1 MKYENGNIA
10 MSSHI
15 KRWITAI
22 VIVPALFAAIIYGSE
37 LVFAIIV
44 MVLTLGGV
52 VEYNTMV
59 FQKGAL
65 WEKSEGII
73 IGLLIPLAAF
83 IGTIQFMFATTTF
96 AVIIIF
102 LLFLFRL
109 KDNLSD
115 ITDLTKVI
123 FGLMYIPVMIS
134 YIIMT
139 RHFEDGVLW
148 VFFIIVLAFSGDV
161 SAYYV
166 GKSMGRRKLMPSV
179 SAGKTV
185 EGTLGLIGGSI
196 IGCVIFTLIF
206 FRELSLV
213 HAIVLG
219 FLGSILGQLGD
230 LCESSIKRTFQVK
243 DSGFLFPGHGGV
255 LDRLDSLIFIIPFV
269 YYYNI
274 FVIQ

>member
-1 MKYENGNIA
+1 

-15 KRWITAI
+15 KRWITAL

-44 MVLTLGGV
+44 IVLTLGAV
-52 VEYNTMV
+52 VEYNAMV
-59 FQKGAL
+59 FKKGAL

-73 IGLLIPLAAF
+73 VGFLIPLAAF
-83 IGTIQFMFATTTF
+83 IGTIQLMFATTTF

-109 KDNLSD
+109 KDNPSD

-134 YIIMT
+134 YIILM
-139 RHFEDGVLW
+139 RNCENGLLW

-161 SAYYV
+161 SAFYV

-206 FRELSLV
+206 FRELSFI
-213 HAIVLG
+213 HAILLG
-219 FLGSILGQLGD
+219 LMGSILGQLGD

-243 DSGFLFPGHGGV
+243 DSGFLLPGHGGV

-269 YYYNI
+269 YYFNI

>member
-1 MKYENGNIA
+1 
-10 MSSHI
+10 MSTHL

-22 VIVPALFAAIIYGSE
+22 AVVPALFAAIIYGSE

-44 MVLTLGGV
+44 MVLTLGGII
-52 VEYNTMV
+52 EYNTMV
-59 FQKGAL
+59 FQKSDI

-73 IGLLIPLAAF
+73 VGLLIPLTAF
-83 IGTIQFMFATTTF
+83 IGNIHFMFATTTF

-109 KDNLSD
+109 NNNPLD
-115 ITDLTKVI
+115 ITNLIKVV
-123 FGLMYIPVMIS
+123 FGMMYIPVMLS
-134 YIIMT
+134 YIILT
-139 RHFEDGVLW
+139 RHFDNGMLW

-196 IGCVIFTLIF
+196 IGCVIFTMIF
-206 FRELSLV
+206 YRELSLV
-213 HAIVLG
+213 HTISLG
-219 FLGSILGQLGD
+219 FMGSILGQLGD
-230 LCESSIKRTFQVK
+230 LCESSIKRTFHIK